1 MRKRKMDFVLYE
13 DEFYRIVFRFYP
25 RLSHCHS
32 FDEEPPKTY
41 KDIYKVY
48 FNYAIICQYLVDG
61 KFESSEQIWNSDCD
75 ECSIIDEI
83 AYICSKISDNIFTE
97 TKTIYNGEEHTFKYL
112 DQFFCPGDGIDW
124 KINNVERYNH
134 WNKNGEILKE
144 PEIYHNFEFLMRKRN
159 GVSYIF
165 ELSTTDTRKFGEFL
179 QSCCDYM
186 LEHGEPC

>member
-13 DEFYRIVFRFYP
+13 DEFCRFIFRFYP

-41 KDIYKVY
+41 QDIYKVY

-61 KFESSEQIWNSDCD
+61 KLESSEQIWNSDCD

-97 TKTIYNGEEHTFKYL
+97 TKTIYNGEEHTFNYL

-124 KINNVERYNH
+124 KINKVERYNH

-144 PEIYHNFEFLMRKRN
+144 PEIYHNFEFLMRKEN

-165 ELSTTDTRKFGEFL
+165 ELSPERTREFGKFL
-179 QSCCDYM
+179 QGCCDYM
-186 LEHGEPC
+186 LKHGEPC

>member
-13 DEFYRIVFRFYP
+13 DEFYRFIFRFYP

-83 AYICSKISDNIFTE
+83 AYACDKISSKIFSE
-97 TKTIYNGEEHTFKYL
+97 TKTVYGEKHTFKYL
-112 DQFFCPGDGIDW
+112 DETFSPRGDGIDW
-124 KINNVERYNH
+124 IIRKVERYKY
-134 WNKNGEILKE
+134 WDENGETLNK
-144 PEIYHNFEFLMRKRN
+144 PEAFHNFEFLLKRN
-159 GVSYIF
+159 DGVSYIF
-165 ELSTTDTRKFGEFL
+165 ELSPEKTKEFGQFL
-179 QSCCDYM
+179 QKCCDYM
-186 LEHGEPC
+186 LEHGEPI